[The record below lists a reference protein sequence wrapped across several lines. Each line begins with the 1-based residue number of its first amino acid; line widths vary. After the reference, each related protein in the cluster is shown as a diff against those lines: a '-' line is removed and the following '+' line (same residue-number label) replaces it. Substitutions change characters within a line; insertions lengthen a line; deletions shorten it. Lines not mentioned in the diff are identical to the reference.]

1 LIFIKK
7 YDIIFIESE
16 GNEMPSYS
24 VDYKF
29 GHHGSCGSMTV
40 LAHDEEEAWAEA
52 YCILC
57 LDNKYE
63 NVLIESIKEW

>member
-1 LIFIKK
+1 
-7 YDIIFIESE
+7 
-16 GNEMPSYS
+16 MPSYS
-24 VDYKF
+24 VDSKF

-63 NVLIESIKEW
+63 NVRIESIEEW